1 MASRAAALKS
11 AKKKSSPT
19 IKQPVKQYSVDE
31 LELCLDEYIRKVGV
45 EAALDLGC
53 YQSLPATF
61 AVRGAGLVKIQGLL
75 RVLLAVTLG
84 ATLCCIGGPG
94 VKGLKV
100 SVIFH
105 VLRNPQGRL
114 LASHVEQVMVNLG
127 CKYYVCKKNKT
138 DLKRFGQEW
147 SDRFTVI
154 LGHLRRL
161 QQPVRWNQAVQSMS
175 DPDIGVLEG
184 LVDLL
189 EDELPAKK
197 AKLPKPAAE
206 LTSILRKPLET
217 LQKPEK
223 NFALVNDME
232 EDGLGDI
239 LPEQEEIP
247 LTQDLVSELSP
258 CESLPKV
265 PTSKDRI
272 KAVWDRE
279 SGEDAEKPMKKP
291 AAKQM
296 KRPAAATA
304 TTESSSS
311 GSKLLPKGVH
321 YKATYASEKSYLQYK
336 CPATGKFK
344 LLVNCTKG
352 TSPDHKNVIRAILED
367 KPRSRDRA
375 LQMRNFLVG

>member
-1 MASRAAALKS
+1 
-11 AKKKSSPT
+11 
-19 IKQPVKQYSVDE
+19 
-31 LELCLDEYIRKVGV
+31 
-45 EAALDLGC
+45 
-53 YQSLPATF
+53 
-61 AVRGAGLVKIQGLL
+61 
-75 RVLLAVTLG
+75 
-84 ATLCCIGGPG
+84 
-94 VKGLKV
+94 
-100 SVIFH
+100 
-105 VLRNPQGRL
+105 
-114 LASHVEQVMVNLG
+114 MVNLG

-175 DPDIGVLEG
+175 DPDIRVLEG

-206 LTSILRKPLET
+206 LMSILKKPLET

-232 EDGLGDI
+232 EDGLGDM

-336 CPATGKFK
+336 CPATGSLSFWS
-344 LLVNCTKG
+344 T
-352 TSPDHKNVIRAILED
+352 
-367 KPRSRDRA
+367 A
-375 LQMRNFLVG
+375 LREQARITRM